1 MIKFLS
7 KYKNDS
13 LEKIS
18 SKKLP
23 QLSSLHFKKTHPYTI
38 LQLLF
43 IICWI
48 LLPRESNKIHSPPP
62 FKRQWGTNYV

>member
-38 LQLLF
+38 L
-43 IICWI
+43 
-48 LLPRESNKIHSPPP
+48 PPP
-62 FKRQWGTNYV
+62 FYNLLDPPSKGIK